1 MNIYRD
7 RYLIVIL
14 IYTACFFQISCKQRE
29 STIEKSIAL
38 ANHNLDIG
46 NINQAINLLEE
57 LNYKYPGMAIILEPL
72 AFAYADKKDN
82 IRAAFYFMELAE
94 IDKLRKHYFIYAAKS
109 FIQGGDLRGSVN
121 AYNLY
126 LEKFPYDQAIWKS
139 LGNIY
144 TKLKDPNNAIESYLQ
159 SFKLKP
165 NGNTATHLGRL
176 FHQMGNLI
184 QAKNWYQSGLD
195 LMSNNSREPLLGLI
209 KISLEQKDY
218 STAEQWLNK
227 IDDEYPNFLDT
238 SHLFYA
244 RQELRT
250 WRERQGKL
258 KKTLV
263 EQNQITEEIRGQHL
277 LSKRDSDRNS
287 LLSHTIEAQTLIAK
301 NQETDGSP
309 ENIESARIFNEFP
322 NSVIIVPPVLIDK
335 TQEIAK
341 VLIPPPT
348 SKSLLQEARELK
360 ASADYKASIVKYRQ
374 SLALNDRAASTWNE
388 LSEALELDGQLR
400 YAEATSLEA
409 IRRDTLNITYTHQLL
424 HILSQDENL
433 FRYFRELKN
442 AKDKFY
448 SSPELTLSLARG
460 YNNIVNNRHKSL
472 DLYKEFLEMAP
483 NHPQWQ
489 KANLEFMSLTP
500 TP

>member
-1 MNIYRD
+1 M
-7 RYLIVIL
+7 
-14 IYTACFFQISCKQRE
+14 
-29 STIEKSIAL
+29 
-38 ANHNLDIG
+38 
-46 NINQAINLLEE
+46 
-57 LNYKYPGMAIILEPL
+57 
-72 AFAYADKKDN
+72 
-82 IRAAFYFMELAE
+82 
-94 IDKLRKHYFIYAAKS
+94 
-109 FIQGGDLRGSVN
+109 
-121 AYNLY
+121 
-126 LEKFPYDQAIWKS
+126 
-139 LGNIY
+139 
-144 TKLKDPNNAIESYLQ
+144 
-159 SFKLKP
+159 
-165 NGNTATHLGRL
+165 
-176 FHQMGNLI
+176 
-184 QAKNWYQSGLD
+184 
-195 LMSNNSREPLLGLI
+195 
-209 KISLEQKDY
+209 
-218 STAEQWLNK
+218 
-227 IDDEYPNFLDT
+227 
-238 SHLFYA
+238 
-244 RQELRT
+244 
-250 WRERQGKL
+250 
-258 KKTLV
+258 
-263 EQNQITEEIRGQHL
+263 
-277 LSKRDSDRNS
+277 
-287 LLSHTIEAQTLIAK
+287 
-301 NQETDGSP
+301 
-309 ENIESARIFNEFP
+309 
-322 NSVIIVPPVLIDK
+322 
-335 TQEIAK
+335 